1 MHIRVPAAPLNGR
14 STRPA
19 LQRYTRQ
26 LDEQENTLDALKQD
40 VTRTSQQLANLR
52 GELAAV
58 IANVSFELPVSP
70 RAPR

>member
-1 MHIRVPAAPLNGR
+1 MHIRVPAPPLNGR

-52 GELAAV
+52 VELAAV
-58 IANVSFELPVSP
+58 IANVSFELPASP